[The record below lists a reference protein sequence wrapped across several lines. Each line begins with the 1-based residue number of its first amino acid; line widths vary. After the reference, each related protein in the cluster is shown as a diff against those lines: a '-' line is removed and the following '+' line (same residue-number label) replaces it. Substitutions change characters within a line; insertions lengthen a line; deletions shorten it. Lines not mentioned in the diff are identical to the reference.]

1 MKLATFD
8 AGEGQRLGALTA
20 SGDALVDLTSTGQAD
35 LASMQALID
44 AGDAG
49 LAKARAALEAGD
61 PIRLQDV
68 KLLAPLPCPPQI
80 RDASTAPRH
89 IMNAPVG
96 MRRLAALL
104 QDQPDPGP
112 AEGSIPDIYRAQP
125 IFYITNRFSVA
136 GHGADIRW
144 PGYSRYMDY
153 ELEVAVVIGKGGRD
167 IPAAS
172 AMDHVFGFTIFND
185 FSARDTQLRE
195 MQGMLG
201 PAKGKSFDA
210 GNVFGPWIVTRDEI
224 ADYRN
229 LRCTAHINGR
239 LVTDSRLGEMLH
251 GFEDMIAYI
260 SDSETLHPGE
270 IIGGGT
276 VDDGCGLERC
286 EFLSDG
292 DEISLTVEGIG
303 SLVNKVVAAGQR

>member
-8 AGEGQRLGALTA
+8 AGHGPRLGALTQN
-20 SGDALVDLTSTGQAD
+20 GDALVDLTATGLPA
-35 LASMQALID
+35 LASMQALIE

-49 LAKARAALEAGD
+49 LKDAQSALAAGTGLALD
-61 PIRLQDV
+61 SV
-68 KLLAPLPCPPQI
+68 TLLAPLPCPPQI

-89 IMNAPVG
+89 IKHAPVG

-104 QDQPDPGP
+104 EGQPDPGP

-136 GHGADIRW
+136 GPEADIHW
-144 PGYSRYMDY
+144 PSYSKYMDY
-153 ELEVAVVIGKGGRD
+153 ELEVAVIIGKGGRD
-167 IPAAS
+167 IKAEN
-172 AMDHVFGFTIFND
+172 AMEHVFGYTIFND

-195 MQGMLG
+195 MQGLLG

-224 ADYRN
+224 LDYRA

-251 GFEDMIAYI
+251 GFEDMIAFI

-270 IIGGGT
+270 IIGSGT

-292 DEISLTVEGIG
+292 DDVALTVDGIG
-303 SLVNKVVAAGQR
+303 TLRNRIVAKG

>member
-8 AGEGQRLGALTA
+8 AGQGPRLGALTA
-20 SGDALVDLTSTGQAD
+20 AGDALVDLTASGLAE

-49 LAKARAALEAGD
+49 LAKARDAAERGTSVALGD
-61 PIRLQDV
+61 V
-68 KLLAPLPCPPQI
+68 MLLAPLPQPMQI

-96 MRRLAALL
+96 MRRLGAVLAGNE
-104 QDQPDPGP
+104 DPGP
-112 AEGSIPDIYRAQP
+112 AEGAVPDIYRQQP

-136 GHGADIRW
+136 GHGADIHW
-144 PGYSRYMDY
+144 PAYSKYMDY
-153 ELEVAVVIGKGGRD
+153 ELEVAVIIGTTGRD
-167 IPAAS
+167 IAEAD
-172 AMDHVFGFTIFND
+172 AGDHIFGFTIFND
-185 FSARDTQLRE
+185 FSARDTQLIE

-224 ADYRN
+224 GDYRD
-229 LRCTAHINGR
+229 LRCTATINGKQ
-239 LVTDSRLGEMLH
+239 VTDARLGDMLH
-251 GFEDMIAYI
+251 SFEAMIAFI
-260 SDSETLHPGE
+260 SASETLHAGE

-276 VDDGCGLERC
+276 VNDGCGLERF
-286 EFLSDG
+286 EFLEHG
-292 DEISLTVEGIG
+292 DEVSLTVEGIG
-303 SLVNKVVAAGQR
+303 TLTNRVFRAKT

>member
-8 AGEGQRLGALTA
+8 AGQGARLGALMP
-20 SGDALVDLTSTGQAD
+20 SGTDLVDLSATGEAA

-49 LAKARAALEAGD
+49 LSHARAALEAATTTVALNEV
-61 PIRLQDV
+61 R
-68 KLLAPLPCPPQI
+68 LLAPLPCPPQI

-89 IMNAPVG
+89 IAHAPVG
-96 MRRLAALL
+96 MRRLAAVLAG
-104 QDQPDPGP
+104 DPDPGH
-112 AEGSIPDIYRAQP
+112 AEGTVPDIYKAQP

-136 GHGADIRW
+136 GHDDTITW
-144 PGYSRYMDY
+144 PGYSNYMDY

-167 IPAAS
+167 IAEAD
-172 AMDHVFGFTIFND
+172 AMDHIFGYTIFND

-224 ADYRN
+224 ADYRD
-229 LRCTAHINGR
+229 LRCVAKINGKV
-239 LVTDSRLGEMLH
+239 VTDSRLGEMLH
-251 GFEDMIAYI
+251 GYEAMIAFI
-260 SDSETLHPGE
+260 SSAETLHPGE

-276 VDDGCGLERC
+276 VDDGCGLERF

-292 DEISLTVEGIG
+292 DVVELTVEGIG
-303 SLVNKVVAAGQR
+303 TLRNKVVRAD